1 MVALPDAAL
10 GLLLGISA
18 FLLALSLSAYMRS
31 GVRGMLL
38 LSEGLG
44 VHIAL
49 TVALLVAAY
58 VTDWLDTAD
67 GWILV
72 LADVIVFA
80 SVVLLGFFGGRGCA
94 GPS

>member
-18 FLLALSLSAYMRS
+18 FLLALSLLAYRRS

-49 TVALLVAAY
+49 TVALLVSAY

-67 GWILV
+67 GWTLV
-72 LADVIVFA
+72 LVDVIVLG
-80 SVVLLGFFGGRGCA
+80 SVVFLGFFGGRGSA
-94 GPS
+94 GSS

>member
-1 MVALPDAAL
+1 M
-10 GLLLGISA
+10 GISA
-18 FLLALSLSAYMRS
+18 FLLALSLLAYMRS

-44 VHIAL
+44 LHIAL
-49 TVALLVAAY
+49 TVALLVSAY
-58 VTDWLDTAD
+58 VTDWLDNAD

-80 SVVLLGFFGGRGCA
+80 SVVLLGFFGGRGFA